1 MVAML
6 PPQAMASLQPW
17 LLLRMEVSWEPM
29 QVPMYPQQA
38 AYGGAINHLL
48 RNFLICVCNAF
59 LSDHSIV
66 GI

>member
-29 QVPMYPQQA
+29 QVPCIPSKQPMVSHQSF
-38 AYGGAINHLL
+38 L
-48 RNFLICVCNAF
+48 RN
-59 LSDHSIV
+59 S
-66 GI
+66 